1 MRKQLVKERA
11 VTMGENFT
19 GGFSHDYT
27 CSARG
32 KPGKK
37 TEEEAYRVGKNMGY
51 HLGYNLGFESG
62 YEKGYTE
69 GGALGYN
76 NGFLAA
82 LGMGEE
88 NTKPSQEPEDFVWR
102 ILQKLILQGQAKLVP
117 SGYATR
123 EVKELLKQIKTDV
136 TVTKLGAKL

>member
-1 MRKQLVKERA
+1 
-11 VTMGENFT
+11 MGENFT
-19 GGFSHDYT
+19 WRFGHDYT
-27 CSARG
+27 CSAGG
-32 KPGKK
+32 KPGKRK
-37 TEEEAYRVGKNMGY
+37 TEEEAYRAGKNAGY

-88 NTKPSQEPEDFVWR
+88 NTKPGEDPEDFVWR
-102 ILQKLILQGQAKLVP
+102 ILQKLILQGQAKLVL
-117 SGYATR
+117 SGYAAG
-123 EVKELLKQIKTDV
+123 EVKELLKQIKIDA
-136 TVTKLGAKL
+136 TVTELGAKF